1 MAITDNTAG
10 KPKDLETQVARLRGQ
25 VDSLAVDRVTPAVN
39 KFSADVGQ
47 FFADTS
53 SLLRNRLESLAR
65 QVEQRPLTS
74 MLVAVCLGAVIG
86 RARG

>member
-10 KPKDLETQVARLRGQ
+10 KSGNLEARVARLRGQ
-25 VDSLAVDRVTPAVN
+25 VDSLAVDQVTPAVN
-39 KFSADVGQ
+39 KFAADVGR
-47 FFADTS
+47 FFADTGS
-53 SLLRNRLESLAR
+53 VLRPRLESLAR

-74 MLVAVCLGAVIG
+74 MLIAVCLGVVIG